1 MTFTKRINA
10 LEPSATM
17 AVLEAAARLKAEG
30 VNVIS
35 FGAGEPD
42 FDTPAHII
50 AAGNRAME
58 EGKTRYTPAAG
69 TPELKK
75 AIAAKLKKDNGLD
88 YQPSQIVVSNGAKHS
103 LYNIVMSLFEEGDE
117 VIILAP
123 YWVTYPEIV
132 KLTGARDVYVETF
145 EKDNFQISR
154 AQLEAGVSSR
164 TKGIIV
170 NTPSNPSGA
179 VLDHKSLQNIVDFA
193 NEHDLYIIS
202 DECYEGLVYD
212 GEHISLAGFE
222 GAYERTITVQTMSK
236 AFAMT
241 GWRIGYTASSA
252 PLASAMGKFQ
262 GQATGCP
269 NAIAQYASQV
279 ALTEPMDFLQGWREK
294 FIERRNYMVEA
305 LNEMPGISC
314 LLPEGAFYAF
324 PKVSGLYGKQAD
336 GFVINNDADL
346 TQYLLEI
353 AHITVVTGSSF
364 GAGEHI
370 RLSYATSLEA
380 IKTGLARFAEAVAK
394 LH

>member
-1 MTFTKRINA
+1 M
-10 LEPSATM
+10 
-17 AVLEAAARLKAEG
+17 
-30 VNVIS
+30 
-35 FGAGEPD
+35 
-42 FDTPAHII
+42 
-50 AAGNRAME
+50 
-58 EGKTRYTPAAG
+58 
-69 TPELKK
+69 
-75 AIAAKLKKDNGLD
+75 LD
-88 YQPSQIVVSNGAKHS
+88 
-103 LYNIVMSLFEEGDE
+103 
-117 VIILAP
+117 
-123 YWVTYPEIV
+123 
-132 KLTGARDVYVETF
+132 R
-145 EKDNFQISR
+145 R
-154 AQLEAGVSSR
+154 
-164 TKGIIV
+164 
-170 NTPSNPSGA
+170 
-179 VLDHKSLQNIVDFA
+179 SLQNIVDFA

-241 GWRIGYTASSA
+241 GWRIGYTASAA

-294 FIERRNYMVEA
+294 FIERRNYMVQA

-336 GFVINNDADL
+336 GFVINYDADL

-353 AHITVVTGSSF
+353 AHITVVPGTSF

-380 IKTGLARFAEAVAK
+380 IKTGLARFAQAVEK